1 MVGSL
6 DQGTE
11 GPERL
16 KENDM
21 TEPVPEHRCDLVMK
35 GGVTSGVVYPR
46 AVVALSRKYRFE
58 NIGGTSA
65 GAIAAVVTAA
75 AEHGRATG
83 GFAEVGKL
91 PADLSKTLLEKFQ
104 PTPNV
109 APLFS
114 LALAA
119 MTGRPTALIGA
130 LIKGY
135 PMAAL
140 GWALPG
146 AAILLFALLRHRHVD
161 WGFLI
166 LGLILALAGLLLG
179 PIFAA
184 KRQALRE
191 LPAQDYGLCTGLTQ
205 PGFGGPALTDWLT
218 TTIDKV
224 AGLAPGAGPL
234 TVRHLSERGVT
245 VKTVTTDITTHRP
258 YALPMGNNLHA
269 FHEDEFRKLFP
280 KAVVDHMVSH
290 ANPVGADWGDQSG
303 KLRYFQSDDL
313 PVVILARMSLSFP
326 GLISAVP
333 LHRIDHTLVGLPE
346 GGRLRRCLFSD
357 GGISS
362 NFPVHF
368 FDRFLPQTP
377 TFGIA
382 LSVYDKDRGKPGEP
396 ERRITLPTTPDGTG
410 RLLPTQEFRGLVG
423 FVMAMFDSAKDWQ
436 DSMQSILTGY
446 RERIVT
452 VALKPDEGG
461 LNLDMPEAVIKVLSD
476 YGGQA
481 GDTILAD
488 FKLEEHRW
496 RRFLTELPLI
506 EDLLQEFAAKWDAK
520 EPAPGDMSYPDLVAD
535 SANRHAYSTKGDP
548 AFAVALAGRAE
559 RLARVGREIKGDPM
573 STGLTKFL
581 PRRLA
586 RLRVVPNMEDRA
598 PGPVATTPVTPAPMD
613 GPAPTA

>member
-1 MVGSL
+1 MA
-6 DQGTE
+6 D
-11 GPERL
+11 
-16 KENDM
+16 
-21 TEPVPEHRCDLVMK
+21 PVPEHRCDLVMK
-35 GGVTSGVVYPR
+35 GGITSGVVYPR

-75 AEHGRATG
+75 AEYGRDTG
-83 GFAEVGKL
+83 GFTEVGKL

-104 PTPNV
+104 PTPAL
-109 APLFS
+109 APLFA

-119 MTGRPTALIGA
+119 MSGRPVALIGA
-130 LIKGY
+130 LLKGY

-146 AAILLFALLRHRHVD
+146 AAIALAAFSQHRHVD

-166 LGLILALAGLLLG
+166 LGLLLALAGALIG
-179 PIFAA
+179 PVLAA
-184 KRQALRE
+184 KRQATRG

-205 PGFGGPALTDWLT
+205 PGSGGPALTDWLAA
-218 TTIDKV
+218 TIDKV

-234 TVRHLSERGVT
+234 TIRHLSDRGIT

-269 FHEDEFRKLFP
+269 FHEDEFRRLFP
-280 KAVVDHMVSH
+280 ANVVDHMIKRS
-290 ANPVGADWGDQSG
+290 NKVGAAWGDESG
-303 KLRYFQSDDL
+303 KLRYFQSADL
-313 PVVILARMSLSFP
+313 PVVVLARMSLSFP

-382 LSVYDKDRGKPGEP
+382 LSAYDKDRDKPGAP
-396 ERRITLPTTPDGTG
+396 ERRITLPTTPDGDG
-410 RLLPTQEFRGLVG
+410 RLLPTKGFKGLAG

-461 LNLDMPEAVIKVLSD
+461 LNLNMPEAVIQVLSD

-481 GDTILAD
+481 GEAIVAE
-488 FKLEEHRW
+488 FKLKEHRW

-506 EDLLQEFAAKWDAK
+506 ETLLQDFADKWDAA
-520 EPAPGDMSYPDLVAD
+520 EPAPGDLSYPDLVAD
-535 SANRHAYSTKGDP
+535 AANRDAYSTKREP
-548 AFAVALAGRAE
+548 AFSPMLRDRAE
-559 RLARVGREIKGDPM
+559 RLAQLGRELKRDPM
-573 STGLTKFL
+573 SAGLVRFL
-581 PRRLA
+581 PKRMA

-598 PGPVATTPVTPAPMD
+598 HELGDSD
-613 GPAPTA
+613 GDADLLTA

>member
-1 MVGSL
+1 
-6 DQGTE
+6 
-11 GPERL
+11 
-16 KENDM
+16 M
-21 TEPVPEHRCDLVMK
+21 TDPVPEHRCDLVMK
-35 GGVTSGVVYPR
+35 GGITSGVVYPR
-46 AVVALSRKYRFE
+46 AVVALSRRYRFE

-75 AEHGRATG
+75 AEYGREKG
-83 GFAEVGKL
+83 GFTEVGKL
-91 PADLSKTLLEKFQ
+91 PADLSRTLLEKFQ
-104 PTPNV
+104 PTPAL
-109 APLFS
+109 APLFA

-119 MTGRPTALIGA
+119 MSGRPVALIGA
-130 LIKGY
+130 LLKGY

-140 GWALPG
+140 GSALPG
-146 AAILLFALLRHRHVD
+146 AVIVLLAFFQHRHVD

-166 LGLILALAGLLLG
+166 LGLLLALAGALLG
-179 PIFAA
+179 PVVAA
-184 KRQALRE
+184 KRQATQG

-205 PGFGGPALTDWLT
+205 QGYSGPALTDWLAA
-218 TTIDKV
+218 TIDKV
-224 AGLAPGAGPL
+224 AGLPPDAGPL
-234 TVRHLSERGVT
+234 TIRHLSDRGIT

-269 FHEDEFRKLFP
+269 FHEDEFRRLFP
-280 KAVVDHMVSH
+280 ARVVDHMIRQS
-290 ANPVGADWGDQSG
+290 NKVGAAWGDQSG
-303 KLRYFQSDDL
+303 KLRYFQSADL
-313 PVVILARMSLSFP
+313 PVVVLARMSLSFP

-346 GGRLRRCLFSD
+346 GRRIRRCLFSD

-382 LSVYDKDRGKPGEP
+382 LSAYDKDRGKPGEP
-396 ERRITLPTTPDGTG
+396 ERRITLPMTPDGDG
-410 RLLPTQEFRGLVG
+410 RLLPTQGFKGLVG

-461 LNLDMPEAVIKVLSD
+461 LNLNMPEAVIQVLSD

-481 GDTILAD
+481 GDAIAAE
-488 FKLEEHRW
+488 FKLKEHRW

-506 EDLLQEFAAKWDAK
+506 ETLLQDFADKWDAV
-520 EPAPGDMSYPDLVAD
+520 EPAPGDLSYPDLVAD
-535 SANRHAYSTKGDP
+535 GANRDAYSTKRDP
-548 AFAVALAGRAE
+548 AFSAMLRDRAE
-559 RLARVGREIKGDPM
+559 RLARLGRELKRDPM
-573 STGLTKFL
+573 SAGLVRFL
-581 PRRLA
+581 PKRMA

-598 PGPVATTPVTPAPMD
+598 QELGDRDGDTDLPA
-613 GPAPTA
+613 A